1 MTVIRG
7 EVLLAHGRQPRRR
20 FAPAE
25 KMAMVQESFEPGM
38 SSSAVARKYGISPSQ
53 NFQWRK
59 LMRDGEIKALDSE
72 ENVVPESELKAL
84 KNRIKELERA
94 LGKKTLEVDTLKELI
109 EVAREKKLIS
119 SSQPS
124 KKDVLK

>member
-1 MTVIRG
+1 M
-7 EVLLAHGRQPRRR
+7 EEAYEGR
-20 FAPAE
+20 
-25 KMAMVQESFEPGM
+25 
-38 SSSAVARKYGISPSQ
+38 
-53 NFQWRK
+53 
-59 LMRDGEIKALDSE
+59 EIKALDSE

-119 SSQPS
+119 SSQPF